1 MLKEKV
7 VIVTGASSGFG
18 EDVSRG
24 FARQGCKIILAARRL
39 EKLNSLAD
47 EIREE
52 GGMAHPVQADI
63 TMQADIERLIDTVLM
78 EFGRVDILFNNAGF
92 GRLDWL
98 ENLNEI
104 DDINAMLDV
113 NLRGL
118 IQLTRVVLPT
128 MLDQRSGV
136 IINMASIAG
145 LIPAPLYSVY
155 SATKFGVRGF
165 TEALRQEVKPFGIKV
180 CAIYP
185 GGAATEFSRHTG
197 NSEFKRNVKTPEF
210 IRMTS
215 AYVARKVVNLARHP
229 RRSVIIPYWMKPVV
243 WINWHFPWLTD
254 LAVRGM
260 VKKYHHVP

>member
-18 EDVSRG
+18 EDASRI
-24 FARQGCKIILAARRL
+24 FAREGCKVVLAARRL
-39 EKLNSLAD
+39 EKLELLAS

-52 GGMAHPVQADI
+52 GGIAFPLSADI
-63 TMQADIERLIDTVLM
+63 TVQSDIERLVDSTLQ
-78 EFGRVDILFNNAGF
+78 EYGRVDVLFNNAGF

-98 ENLNEI
+98 ENLKEME
-104 DDINAMLDV
+104 DINAMLDV

-118 IQLTRVVLPT
+118 IQTTRQVLPV
-128 MLDQRSGV
+128 MLENRSGV
-136 IINMASIAG
+136 IINMVSIAG
-145 LIPAPLYSVY
+145 LIASPLYSIY

-165 TEALRQEVKPFGIKV
+165 SEALRREVKPFGIQV

-197 NSEFKRNVKTPEF
+197 NSEFRREVKTPEF

-215 AYVARKVVNLARHP
+215 EYVARKVVNLAKHP
-229 RRSVIIPYWMKPVV
+229 RRSVIIPYWMLPVV
-243 WINWHFPWLTD
+243 WVNRYFPWLTD

-260 VKKYHHVP
+260 VKKFHHLP